1 MFHLIDNIWKP
12 PRSMEA
18 EAEADAEA
26 DAEAV
31 FTFSWKQKQKLIC
44 TATTSLYDRFYKAT
58 ATAAT
63 K

>member
-26 DAEAV
+26 V
-31 FTFSWKQKQKLIC
+31 FTFSWKQKQKRIC
-44 TATTSLYDRFYKAT
+44 TASTSLYDSFYKAA

>member
-26 DAEAV
+26 V
-31 FTFSWKQKQKLIC
+31 FTLSWKQKQKLIC
-44 TATTSLYDRFYKAT
+44 TASTSLYDSLYKA
-58 ATAAT
+58 AAIAAT

>member
-18 EAEADAEA
+18 EAEAKA

-31 FTFSWKQKQKLIC
+31 FTFSWKQKQKGIC
-44 TATTSLYDRFYKAT
+44 TTSTSLYDSFYEA
-58 ATAAT
+58 AAT
-63 K
+63 SATK

>member
-18 EAEADAEA
+18 EADV
-26 DAEAV
+26 EAV
-31 FTFSWKQKQKLIC
+31 FTFSWKQKRIC
-44 TATTSLYDRFYKAT
+44 TASTSLYDSFYKAA